1 MDRSSG
7 RKARKHQ
14 NKKLV
19 RDTDKREYKIDGYI
33 GSLCILA
40 KNSWMRMK
48 RPIQNNINQLIL

>member
-33 GSLCILA
+33 GS
-40 KNSWMRMK
+40 
-48 RPIQNNINQLIL
+48 